1 MTEGPLTKPEHL
13 RAVPTTT
20 RGYLAARPAGVAAL
34 ALGLLAFLVV
44 AITQNQIG
52 TTPDWR
58 ISAPGF
64 ALTAFASIASLARR
78 EGAHL
83 LWLVGLGLAAASLV
97 FGWFVLLAIVLGVT
111 ALLMLIV
118 HTVM

>member
-1 MTEGPLTKPEHL
+1 MSEGNLEKPAHL
-13 RAVPTTT
+13 RAVSTR
-20 RGYLAARPAGVAAL
+20 RGYLAARPAGFAAL
-34 ALGLLAFLVV
+34 ALGILAFIVV

-58 ISAPGF
+58 ISVPGF
-64 ALTAFASIASLARR
+64 GLTALAALASLARR
-78 EGAHL
+78 EGAQM
-83 LWLVGLGLAAASLV
+83 LWLVGLGAAAASLV

-111 ALLMLIV
+111 LLVMLIV

>member
-1 MTEGPLTKPEHL
+1 MTEGPLRKPEHL
-13 RAVPTTT
+13 RAATTT
-20 RGYLAARPAGVAAL
+20 RGYLATRPAGLAAL
-34 ALGLLAFLVV
+34 ALGVLAFIVV

-58 ISAPGF
+58 ISVPGF
-64 ALTAFASIASLARR
+64 ALTAAATIVSLVRR
-78 EGAHL
+78 ELAQM

-111 ALLMLIV
+111 LLVMLIV

>member
-1 MTEGPLTKPEHL
+1 MTEGPLEKPAHL
-13 RAVPTTT
+13 RAVPTT
-20 RGYLAARPAGVAAL
+20 RGYLALRPAGLAAL
-34 ALGLLAFLVV
+34 ALGVLAFIVV

-58 ISAPGF
+58 ISVPGF
-64 ALTAFASIASLARR
+64 VLTAVAALASLARR
-78 EGAHL
+78 EGAQM
-83 LWLVGLGLAAASLV
+83 LWLVGLGAAAASLV

-111 ALLMLIV
+111 LLVMLIV